1 MQRFQKNVNL
11 LHFAAKL
18 ENKPVAF
25 LSTLDEQRKHFF
37 VHLNKQLFV
46 YDNSRNVDQETFDL
60 REWSQG
66 GDSI

>member
-18 ENKPVAF
+18 ENNPVAF

-37 VHLNKQLFV
+37 VHLNKQIFV
-46 YDNSRNVDQETFDL
+46 YDNSRNVKLETFDL

>member
-18 ENKPVAF
+18 ENNRVAF